1 VGVGAETEVPD
12 GLTGVLGS
20 TENQGVGT
28 SGGTEGQLVEGDGL
42 TTGSKDAST
51 GGSGE
56 AEGSDGDLGEGE
68 HAVVVGDGAD
78 NNDGALLILGGVANN
93 AGERN
98 RRTVNLGHKQAAEDD
113 LVEVGVGTT
122 SQEAV
127 KLHQELEVDI
137 VTLGSTPVSVLHVV
151 AVEIDTCK

>member
-1 VGVGAETEVPD
+1 VAVGAETEVPD

>member
-1 VGVGAETEVPD
+1 MSTNLVAVRAKTEVLD

-20 TENQGVGT
+20 TEDQGVGT
-28 SGGTEGQLVEGDGL
+28 SRGTEGQLVEGDGL

-56 AEGSDGDLGEGE
+56 AEGSDGELGEGE

-78 NNDGALLILGGVANN
+78 NNDGALLVLGGVADN

-98 RRTVNLGHKQAAEDD
+98 RGTVDLGHKQAAEDD

-122 SQEAV
+122 CSKLVSMPPLSSQDPYERA
-127 KLHQELEVDI
+127 I
-137 VTLGSTPVSVLHVV
+137 
-151 AVEIDTCK
+151 

>member
-1 VGVGAETEVPD
+1 MAVGTEAEVLH

-20 TENQGVGT
+20 TEDQSVGT

-42 TTGSKDAST
+42 TTGSNDAST

-56 AEGSDGDLGEGE
+56 AEGSDGELGEGE

-78 NNDGALLILGGVANN
+78 NDDGALLVLGGVANN
-93 AGERN
+93 AGKRN
-98 RRTVNLGHKQAAEDD
+98 RGTVNLGHKQAAEDD
-113 LVEVGVGTT
+113 LVEVGVGAT

-137 VTLGSTPVSVLHVV
+137 VALGSTAVSALHVV